1 MELKSTR
8 ASNLIPF
15 AEVPRNFYGGRP
27 RANRYVSVGSIFDL
41 CCWTLSDAPP
51 LLIVREIQTFVED
64 LDAQGVGAPSVQL
77 RGATPR
83 NAETL
88 GRERAPP
95 PPPHPW
101 PRLWTKENKHPNF
114 IWMFPCQDAHRW
126 VPYAFSRPQFAR
138 RKVAHL
144 IQYPVAV
151 SFLFMISLKH

>member
-95 PPPHPW
+95 LPPPTPGH
-101 PRLWTKENKHPNF
+101 
-114 IWMFPCQDAHRW
+114 
-126 VPYAFSRPQFAR
+126 VSG
-138 RKVAHL
+138 RKKINIPISSGCFRAKML
-144 IQYPVAV
+144 IGG
-151 SFLFMISLKH
+151 SHMRSLGRNLLVEKWHT